1 MSSSVTAT
9 KVTTTRG
16 SSDAAAVDKMTLY
29 KLIMTPIIFVSFLV
43 SLAWVDLRYT
53 LMRSHGRRSD
63 SRLPAWLHHLV
74 YRPAHEHDRTRP
86 ARAAGGGGG
95 QSQTTGGYYHT
106 KQKKL
111 AKMEMADAFEIRTH
125 VAAVLAVLVTVVA
138 WTGVSLLRWVWTS
151 VAV

>member
-29 KLIMTPIIFVSFLV
+29 KLIMTPVIFVSFLV

-53 LMRSHGRRSD
+53 LMRYRGRQSD

-74 YRPAHEHDRTRP
+74 YRPAHAHDGGKP
-86 ARAAGGGGG
+86 PSAAGGGRG
-95 QSQTTGGYYHT
+95 QTTGGYYRT
-106 KQKKL
+106 KQKEL

-125 VAAVLAVLVTVVA
+125 VAAALAALVAVAA
-138 WTGVSLLRWVWTS
+138 WTSVSLLRWVWTS

>member
-16 SSDAAAVDKMTLY
+16 SNNDAAAVEKRTLY
-29 KLIMTPIIFVSFLV
+29 KWVMTPIIFVSFLV

-53 LMRSHGRRSD
+53 ILRHGGRRSE

-74 YRPAHEHDRTRP
+74 YRPAEDGKP
-86 ARAAGGGGG
+86 QARGGG
-95 QSQTTGGYYHT
+95 QTTGGYYHS

-111 AKMEMADAFEIRTH
+111 AKMEMADAFEIRLH
-125 VAAVLAVLVTVVA
+125 VAAVMAALAAVVGWMGISLV
-138 WTGVSLLRWVWTS
+138 GWVWS
-151 VAV
+151 LVAV

>member
-53 LMRSHGRRSD
+53 LMRYRGRRSD
-63 SRLPAWLHHLV
+63 SRLPAWLHHL
-74 YRPAHEHDRTRP
+74 
-86 ARAAGGGGG
+86 
-95 QSQTTGGYYHT
+95 TTGGYYHT

-125 VAAVLAVLVTVVA
+125 VAALLAVLVTVVA